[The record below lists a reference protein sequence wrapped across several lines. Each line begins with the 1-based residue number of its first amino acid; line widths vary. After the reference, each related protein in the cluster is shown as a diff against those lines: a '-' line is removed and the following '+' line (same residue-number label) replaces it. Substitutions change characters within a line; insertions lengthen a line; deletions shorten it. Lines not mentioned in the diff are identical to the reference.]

1 MIIGDRGESMFHLV
15 KSRGQAT
22 EKRNAVERVTDTQRS
37 MIALPVQQFEAISR
51 DVRTWALSLN
61 VEFQQC

>member
-1 MIIGDRGESMFHLV
+1 MIIDDRRESMFHLA
-15 KSRGQAT
+15 KSQGQAM
-22 EKRNAVERVTDTQRS
+22 EKRNAVEWATDTQRS

-51 DVRTWALSLN
+51 DARTWALSLN